1 MADKL
6 YYPVGCIE
14 ILIHSVLNTS
24 TTYKQH
30 RPVNLTIYLV
40 KVKHHSK

>member
-40 KVKHHSK
+40 KVKQLTK